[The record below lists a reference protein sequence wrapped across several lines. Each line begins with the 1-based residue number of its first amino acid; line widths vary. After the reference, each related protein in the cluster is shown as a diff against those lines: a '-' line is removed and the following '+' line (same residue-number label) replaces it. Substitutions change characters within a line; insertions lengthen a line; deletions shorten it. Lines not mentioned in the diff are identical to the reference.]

1 MKRVKQKQLYQNVIT
16 RNTTLRSGNN
26 LHMKL
31 APTNINISDLIFAK
45 FKSEIT
51 EEIQPMPMVKKKK
64 CRDSIGLLGLDSLLT
79 A

>member
-1 MKRVKQKQLYQNVIT
+1 
-16 RNTTLRSGNN
+16 
-26 LHMKL
+26 MKL